1 MKKIFYGWWVVAAT
15 FPISLYVSGIVYY
28 GFTALFEP
36 LIKEFGWSYT
46 EVSLAAS
53 LRGMESGI
61 FAPLVGLLV
70 DRLGSRTLI
79 LSGTVITG
87 LGLILLSFTRS
98 LPMFYGSFL
107 LLALGAGGCMALVS
121 MSAVAHWFEKN
132 AGRAFGVMSSAFGAS
147 GLMVPFIV
155 WLIDAFNW
163 RGAVILLGVG
173 LWIFG
178 VPLALLIRNKPEPST
193 SGIDGVPSED
203 TVSRH
208 ENRTGNV
215 KVSLKHALRNRS
227 FVYLVVAETIRT
239 TAVLAVVTHVMPYLS
254 HVGISR
260 STASLVAA
268 ALPLGSIAGRF
279 GFGWVSDVYE
289 KKYVMALAYFL
300 MGAGLVMFCFVQVKW
315 FLPLFLLLFC
325 LGFGGA
331 TVLRVAIL
339 KDYFGTAS
347 FGKMLGIVMGA
358 ASAGSVLGPT
368 LAGWVFDTFRNYRSA
383 WLVLIGLMGVAI
395 LMIVN
400 LKEPRSDATPS
411 LV

>member
-46 EVSLAAS
+46 QVSLAAS

-79 LSGTVITG
+79 LSGTIITG

-132 AGRAFGVMSSAFGAS
+132 AGKAFGVMSSAFGAS

-163 RGAVILLGVG
+163 RGAVIILGVG

-178 VPLALLIRNKPEPST
+178 VPLALVIRNKPEQSSPVVDELS
-193 SGIDGVPSED
+193 SDGTAP
-203 TVSRH
+203 RH
-208 ENRTGNV
+208 ENQGGNAKVGV
-215 KVSLKHALRNRS
+215 KVSVKDALKNRS

-239 TAVLAVVTHVMPYLS
+239 TAVLAVVTHAMP
-254 HVGISR
+254 ISV
-260 STASLVAA
+260 T
-268 ALPLGSIAGRF
+268 
-279 GFGWVSDVYE
+279 
-289 KKYVMALAYFL
+289 
-300 MGAGLVMFCFVQVKW
+300 
-315 FLPLFLLLFC
+315 
-325 LGFGGA
+325 
-331 TVLRVAIL
+331 
-339 KDYFGTAS
+339 
-347 FGKMLGIVMGA
+347 
-358 ASAGSVLGPT
+358 
-368 LAGWVFDTFRNYRSA
+368 
-383 WLVLIGLMGVAI
+383 
-395 LMIVN
+395 
-400 LKEPRSDATPS
+400 
-411 LV
+411 